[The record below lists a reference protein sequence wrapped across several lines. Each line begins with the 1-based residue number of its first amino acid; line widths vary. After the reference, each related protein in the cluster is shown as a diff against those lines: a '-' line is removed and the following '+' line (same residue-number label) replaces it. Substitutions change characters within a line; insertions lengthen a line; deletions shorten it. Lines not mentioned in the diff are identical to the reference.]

1 MEMVK
6 QGLLALVVVSSAL
19 ARGGRADQAV
29 APTVTNTAKFR
40 VAVVPGLAVNLDAA
54 RVDALSQELAD
65 ALELELEIDAV
76 GGLEVRRQLPPDG
89 IPADCIATPACVA
102 DVAKR
107 VGASQLLFVVMVD
120 TGSGGAIQV
129 DTTWVEPGTGKS
141 VSRPAIDLA
150 SLTDAHARFVAAATQ
165 LLPDAP
171 VRPKPKLGG
180 GPNGPIGTMTPAI
193 PRHFTT
199 PAKITAGIS
208 AVGFGVGIAMGLR
221 ARSKYRDCDAAPF
234 ECSEGERDAIRTTSL
249 VADTGFVV
257 GIGCAIA
264 TTILFVTSAKDSH
277 LVVAPAAEG
286 TGGAVTF
293 LGRF

>member
-6 QGLLALVVVSSAL
+6 QVLLALVVVSGVL
-19 ARGGRADQAV
+19 PRGAHADQAV
-29 APTVTNTAKFR
+29 APKVTATPKLR

-65 ALELELEIDAV
+65 ALELELDIDAV

-89 IPADCIATPACVA
+89 IPADCIATPACIE

-107 VGASQLLFVVMVD
+107 VGAPQLLFVVMVD

-129 DTTWVEPGTGKS
+129 DTTWVEPSTGKS

-171 VRPKPKLGG
+171 VRPKPKQGD
-180 GPNGPIGTMTPAI
+180 PREPIGTMTPAI
-193 PRHFTT
+193 ARHFTT

-234 ECSEGERDAIRTTSL
+234 ACSESERDGIRTTSL
-249 VADTGFVV
+249 VADAGFVV

-277 LVVAPAAEG
+277 LVVTRAAEG
-286 TGGAVTF
+286 TGGAVTW